1 MALITGIEKF
11 VFLSSIGEPG
21 DKRRTCPKKIM
32 IPRIFYGWWI
42 VLACF
47 FISFYVGAILFFGVT
62 AFIEP
67 IVKEFGWSYTQISFA
82 VSLRG
87 LEMGIF
93 SPFVGYLVD
102 RFGSRKLILCGVFSV
117 GLGLLLL
124 SFTGSLLFFYSC
136 FLILGFGG
144 GGCTAVVI
152 MTAVANWFRRNVGKA
167 LGFASAGFGASGL
180 LIPLIVWLIANYQ
193 WRTTLVLLALGMW
206 AVGIPLSFIIRDKPE
221 AYGILPDGES
231 PEETK
236 ATAGEGIPK
245 RGISFREALR
255 NRVFLYL
262 NFAEAMRMILVAGVI
277 THVMPYL
284 TSVGISRAT
293 AGWIVA
299 AIPLTSIIG
308 RLGYG
313 WMGDRFDKRRVYALC
328 LGMMGLGMVA
338 FSYVHVPF
346 VMVFF
351 LFLFPPSF
359 GGSMVLRGALLQEYF
374 GRDIFGKVLGT
385 IMGAASVGGII
396 GPTLAGWVFDTWG
409 GYQSLWFFFAGLMV
423 LATFLILRMK
433 TR

>member
-1 MALITGIEKF
+1 MTPI
-11 VFLSSIGEPG
+11 
-21 DKRRTCPKKIM
+21 
-32 IPRIFYGWWI
+32 IFYGWWI

-67 IVKEFGWSYTQISFA
+67 IVQEFGWSYTQVSFA

-93 SPFVGYLVD
+93 APFVGYLVD
-102 RFGSRKLILCGVFSV
+102 RFGSRILILCGVLTV

-124 SFTGSLLFFYSC
+124 SFTGSLLVFYIC
-136 FLILGFGG
+136 FLVMGFGG

-152 MTAVANWFRRNVGKA
+152 MAAVANWFRRNVGKA
-167 LGFASAGFGASGL
+167 LGVASAGFGASGL
-180 LIPLIVWLIANYQ
+180 LIPLIVWLIATFQ
-193 WRTTLVLLALGMW
+193 WRTTLILLALGMW
-206 AVGIPLSFIIRDKPE
+206 GIGIPLSFIFRDKPE
-221 AYGILPDGES
+221 AYGILPDGGSLQEG
-231 PEETK
+231 K
-236 ATAGEGIPK
+236 AAGGEGSPK
-245 RGISFREALR
+245 SGISFREALR

-262 NFAEAMRMILVAGVI
+262 NIAEALRMILVSGVV

-284 TSVGISRAT
+284 TSVGMSRTA

-313 WMGDRFDKRRVYALC
+313 WMGDRFDKKHVYALS

-338 FSYVHVPF
+338 FSYIHVPS
-346 VMVFF
+346 MMYLF
-351 LFLFPPSF
+351 LFLFPPGF
-359 GGSMVLRGALLQEYF
+359 GGSMVLRGAFLQEYF

-385 IMGAASVGGII
+385 IMGSASVGGIL
-396 GPTLAGWVFDTWG
+396 GPTVAGWVFDTWNR
-409 GYQSLWFFFAGLMV
+409 YQLLWLAFAGLMV
-423 LATFLILRMK
+423 LATILILRMK
-433 TR
+433 VRSYAPPDFA